1 LLRLVKWIL
10 AARGPHRVANQ
21 TRERVD
27 DRGVLPFSRPLGYS
41 MILSLLGGIADR
53 ASAQEAARDAAAEPP
68 AVEQSVGPREATRPK
83 Y

>member
-1 LLRLVKWIL
+1 MLRLVKWIL
-10 AARGPHRVANQ
+10 AARGPLALPIRPAN
-21 TRERVD
+21 TLMIAAL
-27 DRGVLPFSRPLGYS
+27 LPFSRPLGYS